1 MIYYCKGETNSF
13 LSYSQLSIV
22 VFQMIYSL
30 ILYLTLSISK
40 ISISHF
46 IESRSES
53 FVNKQLGTF
62 VSIQDHRR
70 VIDKI
75 VASDHQI
82 LSSCFALSPLSC
94 HAPMHN
100 SITDTAWKKKWTRL
114 HENRTI
120 RLSQFNTGRL
130 WWNYDLTWVIGA
142 SFHSNRFIFSIHDG
156 TTRRSRSRFSNEE
169 VVFSEKSRK
178 IVKWYA
184 CRETF
189 GASYCKFIKLLSGVI
204 RCMH

>member
-53 FVNKQLGTF
+53 FLNKQLGTF

-82 LSSCFALSPLSC
+82 LSSCFALSPLS
-94 HAPMHN
+94 
-100 SITDTAWKKKWTRL
+100 IIDTAWKKKWTRL

-120 RLSQFNTGRL
+120 RLSQFNTRRL
-130 WWNYDLTWVIGA
+130 WWNDDLTWVIGA

-169 VVFSEKSRK
+169 VREQSRK
-178 IVKWYA
+178 IVCYVA
-184 CRETF
+184 
-189 GASYCKFIKLLSGVI
+189 
-204 RCMH
+204 

>member
-30 ILYLTLSISK
+30 ILYLILSISK

-46 IESRSES
+46 IESLSES
-53 FVNKQLGTF
+53 FVNKQSGTF
-62 VSIQDHRR
+62 VSIQYYRR

-75 VASDHQI
+75 VAPDYQI
-82 LSSCFALSPLSC
+82 LSSCFTLSPLSR

-120 RLSQFNTGRL
+120 RLSQFNTGRF
-130 WWNYDLTWVIGA
+130 WWNDDLTWVIGA
-142 SFHSNRFIFSIHDG
+142 SFHSNRFIFSIHNG
-156 TTRRSRSRFSNEE
+156 TTRRSRSRFSNE
-169 VVFSEKSRK
+169 KSRK
-178 IVKWYA
+178 IFEWNA

-189 GASYCKFIKLLSGVI
+189 SASYCKFIKLLSGVV
-204 RCMH
+204 RCMR

>member
-40 ISISHF
+40 ISISHL
-46 IESRSES
+46 IESRSIRIIS
-53 FVNKQLGTF
+53 QQAIGYIRVNTR
-62 VSIQDHRR
+62 SSTSYWQDRDIR
-70 VIDKI
+70 
-75 VASDHQI
+75 SPN
-82 LSSCFALSPLSC
+82 SCFALSPLSY

-100 SITDTAWKKKWTRL
+100 SIIDTAWKKKWTRL

-120 RLSQFNTGRL
+120 RLSQFNTRRL
-130 WWNYDLTWVIGA
+130 WWNDDLTWVIGA

-169 VVFSEKSRK
+169 VREQSRK
-178 IVKWYA
+178 IVCYFA
-184 CRETF
+184 
-189 GASYCKFIKLLSGVI
+189 
-204 RCMH
+204 